1 MKNNILKIILSIFLF
16 ILVIDNNNVVHAT
29 EQYYDSN
36 KQSVV
41 QVVMYYTS
49 EDGKRSILQ
58 SGSGIVINSNTVLTN
73 RHVVH
78 INNANMKKA
87 KKRTKKKDLSRDSIL
102 IAIVKQDDVLINASI
117 AQESQEKD
125 FALLTLEELTDRTP
139 AVLGSSSTLVA
150 ADRVTAIGCPTTD
163 PFSEEGAQLFDS
175 SAAYIVPGIVAEIG
189 ENITVNGTI
198 SSGNSGG
205 ALVSD
210 TTGQV
215 VGLLV
220 YQKED
225 VNSGKFSV
233 MPIDQIK
240 DPYLAGTSYTDGSVV
255 PSTEAVSSEESSEEQ
270 PTDGTEET
278 PIVDKSIL
286 QSAVASALTLNS
298 EDYTEVSYLYLYDA
312 IKDAQYVLNN
322 ENVTQE
328 EVDRSVT
335 LIQDAKQALVMQKGI
350 SGILIF
356 CIVLAVIV
364 VIAIVVVV
372 IMLINLNKKK
382 KEQSQFRVIPQ
393 NEFGV
398 IQEQSH
404 HNVAGEVAAASEQV
418 EQMSYS
424 NCDTVPLNRVNANS
438 NIAGTTVLTQS
449 PSLHACLIRTKTGE
463 RKDIDAKEFIIG
475 LDPSRVNYCIT
486 DNATI
491 SRCHMKIITEGI
503 RYYAMDLGSTNRTY
517 VNGAVI
523 PPNQKIEIKSGDCI
537 SVSDE
542 EFTFEV
548 K

>member
-1 MKNNILKIILSIFLF
+1 MKNNILKTILTIFLF

-404 HNVAGEVAAASEQV
+404 HNVAGEAAAANEQV
-418 EQMSYS
+418 EQMSNC

-438 NIAGTTVLTQS
+438 NMAGTTVLRQA
-449 PSLHACLIRTKTGE
+449 PSLSACLIRTKTGE

>member
-240 DPYLAGTSYTDGSVV
+240 DPYLAGT
-255 PSTEAVSSEESSEEQ
+255 
-270 PTDGTEET
+270 
-278 PIVDKSIL
+278 
-286 QSAVASALTLNS
+286 
-298 EDYTEVSYLYLYDA
+298 
-312 IKDAQYVLNN
+312 
-322 ENVTQE
+322 
-328 EVDRSVT
+328 
-335 LIQDAKQALVMQKGI
+335 
-350 SGILIF
+350 
-356 CIVLAVIV
+356 
-364 VIAIVVVV
+364 
-372 IMLINLNKKK
+372 
-382 KEQSQFRVIPQ
+382 
-393 NEFGV
+393 
-398 IQEQSH
+398 
-404 HNVAGEVAAASEQV
+404 
-418 EQMSYS
+418 
-424 NCDTVPLNRVNANS
+424 
-438 NIAGTTVLTQS
+438 
-449 PSLHACLIRTKTGE
+449 
-463 RKDIDAKEFIIG
+463 
-475 LDPSRVNYCIT
+475 
-486 DNATI
+486 
-491 SRCHMKIITEGI
+491 
-503 RYYAMDLGSTNRTY
+503 
-517 VNGAVI
+517 
-523 PPNQKIEIKSGDCI
+523 
-537 SVSDE
+537 
-542 EFTFEV
+542 
-548 K
+548 